1 MVIAVARLELRMEWS
16 HSLKEKRNAIRKIK
30 DRTRARHDVRMAE
43 VGGQDTWQ
51 STVLG
56 FALVGLKSEH
66 LTEQMEQVVR
76 FIESLGM
83 GELIA
88 DERELFGWGE
98 VE

>member
-1 MVIAVARLELRMEWS
+1 MSWS

-30 DRTRARHDVRMAE
+30 DRARARHDVRISE
-43 VGGQDTWQ
+43 VGDQGTWQ

-56 FALVGLKSEH
+56 FALVGINSDH
-66 LTEQMEQVVR
+66 LSEQMERVVR
-76 FIESLGM
+76 FVEELGV

-88 DERELFGWGE
+88 DERELFGFGD